1 MDTNESKIEDQVLP
15 EDVDEGIKLIAFRD
29 YSLAQINY
37 CIETQDNTGAWRW
50 SLEQKRTVND
60 LKYLQFKK
68 IDSERK
74 MKNEKGN

>member
-1 MDTNESKIEDQVLP
+1 MNIKETSIEDEFLP

-50 SLEQKRTVND
+50 TLEHKRTVND
-60 LKYLQFKK
+60 LEFLQFKK
-68 IDSERK
+68 SDSERK
-74 MKNEKGN
+74 MKK

>member
-1 MDTNESKIEDQVLP
+1 MHNIELNIEDLFLP

-50 SLEQKRTVND
+50 TLEHKRTVND
-60 LKYLQFKK
+60 LEFLQFKK
-68 IDSERK
+68 SDSERK
-74 MKNEKGN
+74 MKK